1 MEFIRYNNPMTSAQ
15 SFSEMMRTNKNLT
28 LKDKLKTV
36 YLLSLPAILAQISE
50 ILMEYI
56 DAAMVGSLGA
66 AASASVGLVASTTW
80 LFGGILNAAAAGFA
94 VQAAYAV
101 GAGNIEKSKSIFKQ
115 SLFASLCVSLPVAL
129 LGILL
134 ALRLPQWL
142 GADVS
147 IWQDA
152 TDYFFFFALFIP
164 IRQINI
170 LCMNMLQCSGNMKT
184 PSILA
189 GAMCLLDVVYNY
201 FLIFPS
207 RMVNIFGH
215 FIWMPG
221 AGMGVKGAQLG
232 TCFAIMT
239 VMFVMFYQAGFKEKA
254 LQLQGTKSS
263 WLPQKQIVQTAV
275 KIGLPMALEQTAT
288 TGAMVVSTR
297 IVAPLGTVAI
307 AANSFAVT
315 AESVCY
321 MPGFGIASAA
331 TTMIGQAVGAA
342 RKDLAK
348 SFAWLT
354 CGVGVIVQSTLGLL
368 MFFLCP
374 IVFGF
379 LTPDV
384 SVQQLGIQVLR
395 LELFSEPLF
404 AASIVITGALRGAG
418 DTLIPGILNLVSIWG
433 VRITIAFFLA
443 KSYGLYG
450 VWIAMTIE
458 LCFRGVLF
466 IIRLA
471 RGRWLEM
478 IQ

>member
-1 MEFIRYNNPMTSAQ
+1 MTTAHT
-15 SFSEMMRTNKNLT
+15 FSEMMRTNQKLT
-28 LKDKLKTV
+28 LQDKLKTV
-36 YLLSLPAILAQISE
+36 YHLSLPGILAQISE

-80 LFGGILNAAAAGFA
+80 LFGGVLNATAAGFA
-94 VQAAYAV
+94 VQVAHAV
-101 GAGNIEKSKSIFKQ
+101 GAGNTDQSKAIFKQ
-115 SLFASLCVSLPVAL
+115 SLSASLCVSLPVAL
-129 LGILL
+129 LGMLL
-134 ALRLPQWL
+134 AFHLPAWL
-142 GADVS
+142 GADAS
-147 IWQDA
+147 IWANA
-152 TDYFFFFALFIP
+152 TDYFFYFALFIP

-189 GAMCLLDVVYNY
+189 GSMCMLDVVYNY

-207 RMVNIFGH
+207 RMVSFFGSS
-215 FIWMPG
+215 FWMPG

-232 TCFAIMT
+232 TCFAVMT

-254 LQLQGTKSS
+254 LSFQGTKYS
-263 WLPQKQIVQTAV
+263 WRPQKKVVQTAM

-288 TGAMVVSTR
+288 TGAMVISTR

-354 CGVGVIVQSTLGLL
+354 CGVCVIVQSTLGLL

-374 IVFGF
+374 FVFGF

-384 SVQQLGIQVLR
+384 SVQQLGTQVLR

-418 DTLIPGILNLVSIWG
+418 DTLVPGILNLVSIWG

-471 RGRWLEM
+471 RGKWLAK